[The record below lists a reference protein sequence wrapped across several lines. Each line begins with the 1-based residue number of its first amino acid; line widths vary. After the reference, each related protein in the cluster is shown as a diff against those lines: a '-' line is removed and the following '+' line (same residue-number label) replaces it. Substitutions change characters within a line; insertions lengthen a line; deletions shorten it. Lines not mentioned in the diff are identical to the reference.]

1 MQNNYFAA
9 KPVKECVQT
18 VLGKAEDWYNFQNI
32 NGLLHKIHVSW
43 RAYHGAYYDNV
54 SFGHEITF
62 DGEQGEYAQVP
73 VNHYR
78 NIAQHLLVMTTSSRP
93 AMEARATNTDYKSLV
108 QTYLAN
114 GILDYYMR
122 EKDLESYIRTAV
134 EYAIVMGAGY
144 IKLEWDSTAG
154 EVYDYETTTTQDP
167 NTGEIKEEPDPNKPL
182 YEGDV
187 RFTNLSPFDVVFDS
201 YREDNDHDWV
211 ILRSFKNKYDLAAK
225 YPEKKREIEALKTKD
240 NSLSLKF
247 NTTFS
252 SEQTD
257 LIPVYEFFHKR
268 TDSMPSGRYVLF
280 LSDDIILFDG
290 AMPYRM
296 LPIIRIAPSNLLGSP
311 YGYTP
316 MFDIIP
322 LQEAANSLYSTILT
336 NQNAFG
342 VQNVYVPRGADI
354 TIQSLA
360 GGLNV
365 IEGNSGA
372 GEPKPLNLTNTPT
385 EVFKFLEILVRDMET
400 LSGVNSVA
408 RGNPEAS
415 LKSGAALALVQSLAL
430 QFASNL
436 QAQYVKGV
444 EQLGTALIKM
454 LQDFAVTKR
463 AITLISGKSNR
474 SYVEEFSSDDIS
486 NISRVVVDV
495 ANPLS
500 RTTSGKLQ
508 LAESLLQ
515 YGLIKDPQQ
524 YLTIVNTGKL
534 EVATEDNQHELLLIR
549 AENERLISGKPV
561 VATALDSH
569 SQHIMQHKSVLS
581 DPELRNDAN
590 LVQNVLAHIQEHI
603 NLLKTVDPTL
613 LQMVGQQSLAQP
625 PAPPQAQVPPSDVS
639 MPPGQGG
646 NVQDAPNNLLTG
658 QMGAQT
664 PRIQGPG
671 IEGGQQLP
679 SMPKVSA
686 DLLVNP
692 ELQQAAMGNVRQ

>member
-1 MQNNYFAA
+1 MENNYFAA
-9 KPVKECVQT
+9 KPSKECVQT
-18 VLGKAEDWYNFQNI
+18 VLSKAQDWYNFQNI

-54 SFGHEITF
+54 SFGHEVTF

-122 EKDLESYIRTAV
+122 EKDVETYIRNAV

-154 EVYDYETTTTQDP
+154 EVYDYDTKIEIDP
-167 NTGEIKEEPDPNKPL
+167 VTGNPKEVEDPTKPL

-187 RFTNLSPFDVVFDS
+187 RFSNLSPFDVVFDS

-211 ILRSFKNKYDLAAK
+211 ILRTFKNKYDLAAK
-225 YPEKKREIEALKTKD
+225 YPEKKREIEALTTKD
-240 NSLSLKF
+240 SSLSLKF

-257 LIPVYEFFHKR
+257 LIPVYEFFHKK
-268 TDSMPSGRYVLF
+268 TDSMPNGRYILF
-280 LSDDIILFDG
+280 LSTDIILFDG
-290 AMPYRM
+290 PMPYRI

-311 YGYTP
+311 YGYSP

-354 TIQSLA
+354 TIQSLS

-372 GEPKPLNLTNTPT
+372 GEPKPLNLTNTPA

-408 RGNPEAS
+408 RGNPESS

-454 LQDFAVTKR
+454 LQDFAITKR
-463 AITLISGKSNR
+463 AVTLISGKSNR
-474 SYVEEFSSDDIS
+474 SYIEEFSSDDIS

-534 EVATEDNQHELLLIR
+534 EVATEDNQHELFLIKG
-549 AENERLISGKPV
+549 ENEKLVSGKKV
-561 VATALDSH
+561 IATALDSH
-569 SQHIMQHKSVLS
+569 VQHILQHKSVLS
-581 DPELRNDAN
+581 DPDLREDAQ
-590 LVQNVLAHIQEHI
+590 LVASVLNHIQEHI
-603 NLLKTVDPTL
+603 NLLKTTDPTL
-613 LQMVGQQSLAQP
+613 LQLIGQQPLAPQ
-625 PAPPQAQVPPSDVS
+625 APPPGPNEAQA
-639 MPPGQGG
+639 M
-646 NVQDAPNNLLTG
+646 PNNLLAG
-658 QMGAQT
+658 MQGAQT
-664 PRIQGPG
+664 EQISGPG
-671 IEGGQQLP
+671 IEQGVNLP
-679 SMPKVSA
+679 SMPQVPGE
-686 DLLVNP
+686 LLPNP
-692 ELQQAAMGNVRQ
+692 AIQQQSMGNIQQ